1 MAGFLQNAILLK
13 LLRFSHEF
21 LLNFLTKS
29 VTLINCETYTNGI
42 KIIKHA

>member
-13 LLRFSHEF
+13 LLRFLHEF

-29 VTLINCETYTNGI
+29 ETVINCETHTIGI
-42 KIIKHA
+42 KTIVHA